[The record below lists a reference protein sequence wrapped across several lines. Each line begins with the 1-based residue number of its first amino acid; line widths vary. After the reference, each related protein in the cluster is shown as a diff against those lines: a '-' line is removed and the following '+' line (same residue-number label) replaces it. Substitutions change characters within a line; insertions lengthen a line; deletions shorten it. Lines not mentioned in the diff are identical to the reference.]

1 MNKLNSLYDLQFQFD
16 KLGLLKKEEQKIKRD
31 YSIIENG
38 TKKKYSEWKQLK
50 SKVKNLKTQLTE
62 KELEFRTLDEKR
74 MAYEKTLYSTYA
86 PKTSREL
93 QELQQK
99 IENMT
104 LSNQTVE
111 ETTVNLINDVE
122 KEELYLIDMEKQFD
136 RCKEDFKKEK
146 AFFVFRMSQIEKEK
160 KEANEKIKYFR
171 SMIPQDLLEEFDLA
185 FSRGQ
190 QTGAVNVVAG
200 TCSGCNTVLSERLL
214 DSLRK
219 KPNIL
224 HYCENC
230 SRIIVITD
238 D

>member
-1 MNKLNSLYDLQFQFD
+1 MNKLKNLYNLQFQFD
-16 KLGLLKKEEQKIKRD
+16 KIGLLKKEEQEIKRN

-50 SKVKNLKTQLTE
+50 IKVKNMKAQLTE

-74 MAYEKTLYSTYA
+74 IAYEKNLYSDYA
-86 PKTSREL
+86 PKTPKEL

-99 IENMT
+99 IENMK
-104 LSNQTVE
+104 LSNQNIEEITVD
-111 ETTVNLINDVE
+111 LINDVE
-122 KEELYLIDMEKQFD
+122 KEELNLSNLEEQFG

-146 AFFVFRMSQIEKEK
+146 AFFVSRMYQIEKET
-160 KEANEKIKYFR
+160 KEASEKIKYFR
-171 SMIPQDLLEEFDLA
+171 SLIPQELLDEFDIA

-190 QTGAVNVVAG
+190 KTGVVRVVSG
-200 TCSGCNTVLSERLL
+200 NCSGCRTVLSERLL
-214 DSLRK
+214 DSIRK
-219 KPNIL
+219 QPNSL